1 MFSQFFKKLS
11 LTQQVLLMILL
22 FISFFATFFFFYL
35 SNNIDN
41 MIANQMYTTMSSRQQ
56 PIVSLLKSNLLGAG
70 DAYDAIYKALSS
82 DNNNKPTVLFPKTA
96 KATKCRSRF

>member
-22 FISFFATFFFFYL
+22 FYRFFCDVFSSFISVTALTIL
-35 SNNIDN
+35 
-41 MIANQMYTTMSSRQQ
+41 IANQMYTTMASRQQ

-70 DAYDAIYKALSS
+70 DAYDAIYKALYE
-82 DNNNKPTVLFPKTA
+82 
-96 KATKCRSRF
+96 